1 MPAYFMVCPL
11 KFMQNFGSGSPLSG
25 VKLIVLLIFVRLIPD
40 TFSSARASLVGQLV
54 KNPPAMQESWVRSL
68 GWEDPLEKEMATHS
82 STLAWRIPWTEE
94 RDRLQSMDSQRV
106 AHECAN
112 KFHFHLLAGTATWSR
127 LILCIPIPV
136 PEESISPKSPGSF
149 IGERH

>member
-11 KFMQNFGSGSPLSG
+11 KVMQNFGSGLPLSG

-82 STLAWRIPWTEE
+82 STLAWRIHGQRSGTGCSPWNCRVRHNKKETKLVFLHEALTLVIDSGILE
-94 RDRLQSMDSQRV
+94 PQSNHDS
-106 AHECAN
+106 
-112 KFHFHLLAGTATWSR
+112 ATY
-127 LILCIPIPV
+127 
-136 PEESISPKSPGSF
+136 
-149 IGERH
+149 